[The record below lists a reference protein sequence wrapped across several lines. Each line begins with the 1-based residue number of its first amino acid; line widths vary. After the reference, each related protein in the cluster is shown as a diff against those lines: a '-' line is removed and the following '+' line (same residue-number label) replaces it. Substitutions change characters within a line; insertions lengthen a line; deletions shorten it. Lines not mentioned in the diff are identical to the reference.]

1 MELFGQI
8 VVYVI
13 MACAVVGCIAS
24 VVKPEC
30 ELGQEFVKG
39 IDSIGSIFLPC
50 AGILASAPYLTAFVT
65 NAAGPLYGAI
75 GADSAIA
82 ATTFIANDMG
92 GYQLAYALAETKEDW
107 MVAMMAGYMC
117 GPTIVFTIP
126 VALKMLAKNDYKYL
140 ALGVMCGLLA
150 IPFGVLVSCCIIA
163 VSHPVIRDVVSTNSD
178 AVYTVMLEFGQIA
191 MNLVPLVVICIALAL
206 GLKLKTNAMI
216 KGFVVFG
223 RVMQS
228 ALKIVFVLV
237 VVEYF
242 TGLFSTVFGGFGFDP
257 VIADDEDVFRALEV
271 AGAIGMMLCGAFPMV
286 WLVKRFLSVPLAR
299 MGGLF
304 GLSSAAMTG
313 LLAATANV
321 LAGLATIGG
330 MRPKDKVVVLAYSV
344 CAAFLLGD
352 HLSFTANFQP
362 ALILPVMAGKFIGG
376 VLGIVFAEL
385 LAVKKAEALGLVAHE
400 GKEAGVA
407 GNEKA
412 ECSRKKII
420 ER

>member
-178 AVYTVMLEFGQIA
+178 AVYTVMLEFGRIA
-191 MNLVPLVVICIALAL
+191 
-206 GLKLKTNAMI
+206 
-216 KGFVVFG
+216 
-223 RVMQS
+223 
-228 ALKIVFVLV
+228 
-237 VVEYF
+237 
-242 TGLFSTVFGGFGFDP
+242 VFGGFGFDP

-376 VLGIVFAEL
+376 VLGIVFAKL